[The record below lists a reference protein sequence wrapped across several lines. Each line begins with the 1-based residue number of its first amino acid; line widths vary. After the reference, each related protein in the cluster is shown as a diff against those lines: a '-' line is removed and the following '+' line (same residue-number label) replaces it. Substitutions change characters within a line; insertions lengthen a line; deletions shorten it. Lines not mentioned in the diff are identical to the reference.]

1 MLERF
6 YITTEANK
14 FVNFGLHHLCGI
26 AFFVLLGAILVVQG
40 KKSDTATQE
49 RIGKTMGWVLTS
61 AVVGCLLILIG
72 LGRFDKTTDLPL
84 HICNT
89 LALLAPV
96 LFYYKNN
103 KLFQIFYYSVM
114 AATTQAILTPHLEDV
129 FPHYMYIKYFTVHC
143 GLVVAVWY
151 AILVQ
156 GFRPTFKGMF
166 VAFGAL
172 QIFSGLLIGVNY
184 LLGANYMYL
193 NHKPPVASLLDYFGP
208 EPYYVITVELVAL
221 LFFAFYYLPFYI
233 FTKKSS
239 S

>member
-1 MLERF
+1 MERF

-14 FVNFGLHHLCGI
+14 FVTFGAYHIGGI
-26 AFFVLLGAILVVQG
+26 LFFVLLGALLVVWAR
-40 KKSDTATQE
+40 KSEVAIQD
-49 RIGKTMGWVLTS
+49 RIGKIMGWTLTS
-61 AVVGCLLILIG
+61 AVVGCLVILLG
-72 LGRFDKTTDLPL
+72 LGRFNPTTDLPL

-89 LALLAPV
+89 LALLAPL
-96 LFYYKNN
+96 LFYYKSNT
-103 KLFQIFYYSVM
+103 LFQIFYYSVM
-114 AATTQAILTPHLEDV
+114 AATTQAIITPHLEDV

-172 QIFSGLLIGVNY
+172 QVFSAALIGINWG
-184 LLGANYMYL
+184 LGANYMYL

-221 LFFAFYYLPFYI
+221 LFFAVYYLPFY
-233 FTKKSS
+233 FKSFKKV
-239 S
+239 

>member
-1 MLERF
+1 MERF
-6 YITTEANK
+6 YITTEASK
-14 FVNFGLHHLCGI
+14 FVVFGAHHLLGI
-26 AFFVLLGAILVVQG
+26 AFFVVLGAILVVQG
-40 KKSDTATQE
+40 RKSDAATQD
-49 RIGKTMGWVLTS
+49 RIGKIMAWVLTA
-61 AVVGCLLILIG
+61 AVVGCLAILIG
-72 LGRFDKTTDLPL
+72 LGRFDKTTDLPF

-96 LFYYKNN
+96 LFYNKNN
-103 KLFQIFYYSVM
+103 NIFQIFYYSVM
-114 AATTQAILTPHLEDV
+114 AATTQAILTPHLQDS

-156 GFRPTFKGMF
+156 GFRPTFRGMF

-172 QIFSGLLIGVNY
+172 QVFSAALIGVNW
-184 LLGANYMYL
+184 LLGSNYMYL

-221 LFFAFYYLPFYI
+221 LFFAFYYLPFY
-233 FTKKSS
+233 FVKKKK
-239 S
+239 